1 MPRTAQAGKVDEQR
15 RKPLAPAVHQTARSA
30 LGVIGRICCS
40 IFHIFGG
47 DSMSFSPFL
56 REFAEALAEALAGM
70 FPGGKVVLKRSG
82 LLNSTKSSLDER
94 LRKIEVA
101 KTNLEDALEAIDEL
115 KNEAKRNQD
124 ALTQLTKKLDERER
138 EKGALDA
145 KLVELRTLSDVSAS
159 TMQQVFRIPTRA
171 SVWAERAIGFGIGV
185 GASIA
190 ASMIYAR
197 LP

>member
-1 MPRTAQAGKVDEQR
+1 
-15 RKPLAPAVHQTARSA
+15 
-30 LGVIGRICCS
+30 
-40 IFHIFGG
+40 
-47 DSMSFSPFL
+47 MSFSPFL

-145 KLVELRTLSDVSAS
+145 KLVELRTLSDVSAF